1 MSRTETERLDL
12 RTLLPLAGDGV
23 HWTLE
28 GEGEL
33 NVNLVHLDAGH
44 EVGDHVNDAVDV
56 LLVGL
61 DGTGEAVADDRRH
74 DLAPGVALHVP
85 KGARR
90 LVRAGGLGFT
100 YLTVHRRRPGP
111 TVGPRRT

>member
-1 MSRTETERLDL
+1 MTEQDADRVDV
-12 RTLLPLAGDGV
+12 RALLPLTGDGV
-23 HWTLE
+23 HWTLD
-28 GEGEL
+28 GDGDL

-61 DGTGEAVADDRRH
+61 DGTGEVEAGGRHH

-85 KGARR
+85 KGSRR

-100 YLTVHRRRPGP
+100 YLTVHRRRSGLGIGSPP
-111 TVGPRRT
+111 A

>member
-1 MSRTETERLDL
+1 MSEHEVDRMDL

-23 HWTLE
+23 HWTLD
-28 GEGEL
+28 GDGDL

-44 EVGDHVNDAVDV
+44 EVGAHVNDAVDV

-61 DGTGEAVADDRRH
+61 DGTGEVTVDASRH
-74 DLAPGVALHVP
+74 DLGPAVAVHVP

-90 LVRAGGLGFT
+90 SIRAGGLGFA
-100 YLTVHRRRPGP
+100 YLTVHRRRSGP
-111 TVGPRRT
+111 TVGPRR

>member
-1 MSRTETERLDL
+1 MSQHDTARLDL
-12 RTLLPLAGDGV
+12 GAMLPLSGDGV

-28 GEGEL
+28 PDADL

-61 DGTGEAVADDRRH
+61 DGTGEAEVDDRRH
-74 DLAPGVALHVP
+74 DLAPGVALHVA
-85 KGARR
+85 KGAQRR
-90 LVRAGGLGFT
+90 IRAGALGFT
-100 YLTVHRRRPGP
+100 YLTVHRRRSGP
-111 TVGPRRT
+111 VIGRRQ

>member
-1 MSRTETERLDL
+1 MSQHDADRLDL
-12 RTLLPLAGDGV
+12 RTLLPLSGDGV

-28 GEGEL
+28 PDADL

-56 LLVGL
+56 LVVGL
-61 DGTGEAVADDRRH
+61 DGTGEAEVDDRRH
-74 DLAPGVALHVP
+74 DLGPSVALHVA

-90 LVRAGGLGFT
+90 RIRAGGLGFT
-100 YLTVHRRRPGP
+100 YLTVHRRRSGP
-111 TVGPRRT
+111 AIGRPHG